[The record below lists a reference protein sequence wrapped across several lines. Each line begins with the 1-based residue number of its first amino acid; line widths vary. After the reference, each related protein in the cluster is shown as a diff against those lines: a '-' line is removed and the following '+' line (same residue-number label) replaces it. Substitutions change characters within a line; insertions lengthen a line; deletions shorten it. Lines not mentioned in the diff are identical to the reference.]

1 MLKRLP
7 FALLAAIGFLTL
19 LKDILEFHGTILTIL
34 NAVQS
39 ATRPAWAFI
48 LQWLPIEIPGLLAD
62 YLTMGAISAGMMIR
76 MRLYWWQLIQ
86 ADQKKSMELRFLFFP
101 FGSITRDTPFLF
113 YLIDLPL
120 RFINS
125 VILWPF
131 EFARRL
137 YRLATVKLRN
147 PLTQLSHDQWT
158 KGNLI
163 YGETFML
170 SLLIIVANQAMLSF
184 AT

>member
-7 FALLAAIGFLTL
+7 FALLAAVGFLTL
-19 LKDILEFHGTILTIL
+19 LKDILEFHDTILIIL
-34 NAVQS
+34 NAVQY

-48 LQWLPIEIPGLLAD
+48 LGWLPIEIPWLLAD

-76 MRLYWWQLIQ
+76 MRLYWWKLITD
-86 ADQKKSMELRFLFFP
+86 DQKKSMELRFLFFQ
-101 FGSITRDTPFLF
+101 FGSITRKTPFLF

-125 VILWPF
+125 LMLWPF
-131 EFARRL
+131 EFIRRL
-137 YRLATVKLRN
+137 YRLATVKLKK
-147 PLTQLSHDQWT
+147 PLTQLSHDQWM

-163 YGETFML
+163 YGETFIL
-170 SLLIIVANQAMLSF
+170 ALLIIVINQALLSLPI
-184 AT
+184 